1 MGSLF
6 VLLTVSGAFVL
17 TSVAIADPL
26 ARAWRDLQDDVGGLS
41 PELSELLG
49 TLGIRPA
56 PRPVAG
62 LFGSTAEIRFR
73 WDLSDE
79 PIYRYRGDDEAGHY
93 LRGAAFD
100 ELSGGTWKRSDDAW
114 YDVAAGAS
122 LLDGS
127 TDAPGTSPERR
138 PVRLDVGV
146 IEPLGPTA
154 LLPEG
159 AERIDRDA
167 RVWLTEEGG
176 PLSTIQV
183 RDAPASGSGYAVEA
197 RVHDY
202 GRRSETLDQ
211 AVLSE
216 PVSARP
222 ASVDRTFLDHEPGR
236 FPLMEAEV
244 ARVVEELIPPARRD
258 RAYQVAKTI
267 QDYLRGELRLPDRR
281 PFVYDADVSDVYS
294 DGTCDPALVPECLV
308 TVRRGFCQQFATTM
322 VMMLRSQGIPAR
334 YVQGFLPGE
343 PEGPSSY
350 LVRAAAAHAWVEA
363 WFDGTGWVRFDP
375 TPLLVPYGQVPTD
388 LPQGRRPPGAPDG
401 PEPSSA
407 PTFAP
412 PTPEPTTGPIESS
425 APGSGE
431 AAGSGSGPVEGLLL
445 AVTILL
451 LVAFGVAGLAVRRLR
466 HLADADPE
474 RAYRGIVSLA
484 SRVGHAP
491 QASQTELEYAGTLS
505 AWLPAAR
512 DDLQLVARARVE
524 SRYGP
529 RGTVG
534 HEHPA
539 LRDAYARVRTA
550 LLRLFLRRQG

>member
-1 MGSLF
+1 M
-6 VLLTVSGAFVL
+6 L

-26 ARAWRDLQDDVGGLS
+26 SRAWRDLQDDVGDLS
-41 PELSELLG
+41 PDLTGLLG

-56 PRPVAG
+56 PRPMAG
-62 LFGSTAEIRFR
+62 LFGSSAEIRFR

-79 PIYRYRGDDEAGHY
+79 PVYRYRADDGSGHY

-100 ELSGGTWKRSDDAW
+100 ELAGGTWTRSDDAW
-114 YDVAAGAS
+114 YDVAAGAA

-127 TDAPGTSPERR
+127 TDEPGAARERR

-159 AERIDRDA
+159 VERIDRDA

-176 PLSTIQV
+176 SLSTVQLG
-183 RDAPASGSGYAVEA
+183 DAPLSGSGYALEA

-211 AVLSE
+211 AALTGE
-216 PVSARP
+216 AAARP
-222 ASVDRTFLDHEPGR
+222 ATIDRSFLEVEPGR

-244 ARVVEELIPPARRD
+244 ARVVEELVPPARQD
-258 RAYQVAKTI
+258 RPYQVAKTI

-294 DGTCDPALVPECLV
+294 DGTCDPALVPDCLV
-308 TVRRGFCQQFATTM
+308 SVRRGFCQQFATTM

-363 WFDGTGWVRFDP
+363 WFDGVGWVRFDP
-375 TPLLVPYGQVPTD
+375 TPLVVPFGQVPTD
-388 LPQGRRPPGAPDG
+388 LPQGRRPEGGPDG
-401 PEPSSA
+401 PEPTAA

-412 PTPEPTTGPIESS
+412 PTPEATVGPGESS
-425 APGSGE
+425 PPGTT
-431 AAGSGSGPVEGLLL
+431 AGAGTGAGPVEGLLL
-445 AVTILL
+445 VVVLVLL
-451 LVAFGVAGLAVRRLR
+451 AALAVAGLVVRRLR
-466 HLADADPE
+466 HLPGEDPE
-474 RAYRGIVSLA
+474 RAYRGVVSLA
-484 SRVGHAP
+484 SRLGHGP
-491 QASQTELEYAGTLS
+491 RASQTELEYAGSLS
-505 AWLPAAR
+505 EWLPAVR
-512 DDLQLVARARVE
+512 DDLQLVARSRVE

-529 RGTVG
+529 RRAASG
-534 HEHPA
+534 ERPA
-539 LRDAYARVRTA
+539 LRDAYARARTA
-550 LLRLFLRRQG
+550 LLRLLLRRPR